1 MAVFDGMILHL
12 NETLRR
18 YIMNF
23 KKLLILGLAAL
34 MSVSALAACSNGGD
48 GETTTETK
56 APTQTE
62 ITSRYNY
69 LTSMVAQ
76 YVSFDADL
84 YTDMKLTVPAS
95 LQVKDEDVQLYID
108 YIRFDYRTAVN
119 GETQIKDIEV
129 KPGDDA
135 FIYYR
140 GFVDGEV
147 ADRSSN
153 WDDAKPYQL
162 GIGSQSFIPGFE
174 EGLLGVIPNTTSKEN
189 PHEMTLTF
197 PDDYQIEEM
206 AGKEVVFQVVIEY
219 VVQYTLPEYSLS
231 FITDTLKYEFK
242 KDFYASDRA
251 RFDEFEGLLREQ
263 LEESVAE
270 NLQNAKSDALWTYLV
285 SNATF
290 SWLPESEVNYYYT
303 NYVEELKSIYDYYS
317 ASSVNGE
324 EFKAMY
330 PTVDS
335 FAVVYLGLKSDA
347 DWLADMKRRAED
359 VVKKDMIAHAIGE
372 IEGLETVSDDEFSA
386 QVKYWAEQY
395 KDYGMSEDDVIAS
408 MGEDILKEMAFSEKI
423 EAWLMKRA
431 TFTYENGASLD
442 GTASETETETEAESE
457 NVAESEAAEEADSD
471 AESESV

>member
-1 MAVFDGMILHL
+1 
-12 NETLRR
+12 
-18 YIMNF
+18 MNF

-34 MSVSALAACSNGGD
+34 MSVSALSACSNGGD

-62 ITSRYNY
+62 TASRYNY
-69 LTSMVAQ
+69 LASMVAQ

-84 YTDMKLTVPAS
+84 YTDMKLTVPSS

-108 YIRFDYRTAVN
+108 YIRFENRTAVN

-129 KPGDDA
+129 KLGDDA
-135 FIYYR
+135 FIYYK
-140 GFVDGEV
+140 GFLDGKEFEGG
-147 ADRSSN
+147 SN

-162 GIGSQSFIPGFE
+162 GIGSQTFIPGFE
-174 EGLLGVIPNTTSKEN
+174 DGLLGVIPNTTSKN
-189 PHEMTLTF
+189 DPYKLTVTF
-197 PDDYQIEEM
+197 PEDYQNEDL

-219 VVQYTLPEYSLS
+219 VVQYNVPAYTLS

-242 KDFYASDRA
+242 KDFYASDAA
-251 RFDEFEGLLREQ
+251 RFEEFEGVVREE
-263 LEESVAE
+263 LEASNAQD
-270 NLQNAKSDALWTYLV
+270 LQNAKSDALWSYLI

-303 NYVEELKSIYDYYS
+303 NYVEELKSIYNYYS

-324 EFKAMY
+324 EFKTMY

-359 VVKKDMIAHAIGE
+359 IVKKDMIAHAIGE

-408 MGEDILKEMAFSEKI
+408 MGEDVLKEMAFSEKI

-431 TFTYENGASLD
+431 TFTFNDGGSLD
-442 GTASETETETEAESE
+442 GTASETETEAESE

>member
-34 MSVSALAACSNGGD
+34 MSVSALSACSNGGD

-62 ITSRYNY
+62 TASRYNY
-69 LTSMVAQ
+69 LASMVAQ

-84 YTDMKLTVPAS
+84 YTDMKLTVPSS

-108 YIRFDYRTAVN
+108 YIRFENRTAVN

-129 KPGDDA
+129 KLGDDA
-135 FIYYR
+135 FIYYK
-140 GFVDGEV
+140 GFLDGKEFEGG
-147 ADRSSN
+147 SN

-162 GIGSQSFIPGFE
+162 GIGSQTFIPGFE
-174 EGLLGVIPNTTSKEN
+174 DGLLGVIPNTTSKN
-189 PHEMTLTF
+189 DPYKLTVTF
-197 PDDYQIEEM
+197 PEDYQNEDL

-219 VVQYTLPEYSLS
+219 VVQYNVPAYTLS

-242 KDFYASDRA
+242 KDFYASDAA
-251 RFDEFEGLLREQ
+251 RFEEFEGVVREE
-263 LEESVAE
+263 LEASNAQD
-270 NLQNAKSDALWTYLV
+270 LQNAKSDALWSYLI

-303 NYVEELKSIYDYYS
+303 NYVEELKSIYNYYS

-324 EFKAMY
+324 EFKTMY

-359 VVKKDMIAHAIGE
+359 IVKKDMIAHAIGE

-408 MGEDILKEMAFSEKI
+408 MGEDVLKEMAFSEKI

-431 TFTYENGASLD
+431 TFTFNDGGSLD
-442 GTASETETETEAESE
+442 GTASETETEAESE